1 MSYKWELNILLA
13 RFSIRDELIHSPLEL
28 KWVLESCGLCLCSWS
43 LHPCTTHFLVTSVQ
57 SKELLMVSD
66 NCAQLDRRLPIPS
79 RAKATTTF
87 WALQSVPEYSAHVQ
101 IHTHTHMALN
111 INIGC
116 QQMSPRNRDNH
127 PDSTDSLQAQWT
139 KKFRA
144 SLLYSHL
151 PGTRHCSTLMR
162 VCYQGPSP

>member
-1 MSYKWELNILLA
+1 MVYV
-13 RFSIRDELIHSPLEL
+13 F
-28 KWVLESCGLCLCSWS
+28 VLEAYIPAPPIFWLPLSRVKSYSWLVITVLSWTGDCQFLPEQKPPPQSGPCSQS
-43 LHPCTTHFLVTSVQ
+43 LNRVHMYKYT
-57 SKELLMVSD
+57 
-66 NCAQLDRRLPIPS
+66 N
-79 RAKATTTF
+79 
-87 WALQSVPEYSAHVQ
+87 
-101 IHTHTHMALN
+101 THTALN

-139 KKFRA
+139 KKFRV